1 MYPYLW
7 GVRVGGGSAG
17 SVVAA
22 RLAKSGKNSVLL
34 IEAGPDCS
42 SRLLNIPVLSPLLLG
57 SKLDWSY
64 KTQPQFDACLG
75 LDNNASVWPRGKVL
89 GGSSR
94 INNIV
99 YMRGHSRDF
108 DSWGDSSWSHQ
119 EVHNYFPHRTTN
131 GNVSESDLL
140 RGFLPVNELPWTTA
154 LSGAMLR
161 AGEQLGYT
169 MADLNAVL
177 LSDKYEAYGVQY
189 RRFGHVGRVRARKAV
204 ILCAGTV
211 GSSKILMLS
220 GMGPKHHLQSLKIP
234 LIQDLPVGQNLQD
247 HVTTGLDIVILNQTL
262 PLNVAN
268 IASLSSAFD
277 YLFYGTGPWTSPGCE
292 AVAVVHSDLSDPQ
305 TDPPDLQLMAIPS
318 GASSDDGAHL
328 YTTVGIT
335 DKVWQ
340 GYFSTLSGKQVASFL
355 PVLLHPKSK
364 GEILLRDGDPNS
376 LPLINPRYLTHQR
389 DVDTLYRVILN
400 RLSDVARLDRLQ
412 ESNTCPASRRKKRVP
427 SPAARSIRALRYC
440 SRRNS
445 FLPLLCFSYLPS
457 PSILPPLW
465 ELYFVYIHLRRER
478 KVTYYPTF
486 LGIRGILLIK
496 KIISTPAMQSL
507 GASLNPNIM
516 PGCEQFLFDSGDYWK
531 CYIRHL
537 TLTAYHPVGTCK
549 MGPISD
555 PSSVV
560 DFDLRVHNSHHLY
573 VIDAS
578 IMPSLPSGNINAAVV
593 MIAEKGV
600 EIVERYWAHQ
610 AMVCHKREVFLPSK
624 VSLKSSS
631 TLAQVAPP
639 TLSTAWTTPQSM
651 FSEPYVTISPLYSAP
666 MRTPLSIGSLGGH
679 YHSRFPAP
687 MGSSLFSY

>member
-1 MYPYLW
+1 MWPLW
-7 GVRVGGGSAG
+7 SFEFDAPPLNHPNTNAVGGGSAG

-42 SRLLNIPVLSPLLLG
+42 SRLLNIPVFSPLLLG

-75 LDNNASVWPRGKVL
+75 LDNNASLWPRGKVL

-99 YMRGHSRDF
+99 YMRGHSRDY

-131 GNVSESDLL
+131 GNVSESELL
-140 RGFLPVNELPWTTA
+140 RGFLPVNELPWTTD

-247 HVTTGLDIVILNQTL
+247 HVTTGLDLVILNQTL

-268 IASLSSAFD
+268 IASLSSALD

-292 AVAVVHSDLSDPQ
+292 AVAVVHSDLSDPE

-340 GYFSTLSGKQVASFL
+340 GYFAALSGQQVASFL

-389 DVDTLYRVILN
+389 DVDTLYR
-400 RLSDVARLDRLQ
+400 
-412 ESNTCPASRRKKRVP
+412 
-427 SPAARSIRALRYC
+427 
-440 SRRNS
+440 
-445 FLPLLCFSYLPS
+445 
-457 PSILPPLW
+457 
-465 ELYFVYIHLRRER
+465 
-478 KVTYYPTF
+478 
-486 LGIRGILLIK
+486 GILLIK

-516 PGCEQFLFDSGDYWK
+516 PGCEQYLFDSEDYWK

-549 MGPISD
+549 MGPKSD

-624 VSLKSSS
+624 VSLK
-631 TLAQVAPP
+631 AMPP
-639 TLSTAWTTPQSM
+639 ILSTAWTAPQSM
-651 FSEPYVTISPLYSAP
+651 FSEPSVTISPLYSAP
-666 MRTPLSIGSLGGH
+666 M
-679 YHSRFPAP
+679 
-687 MGSSLFSY
+687 GSSLFSHLTRPDSSGGYLTLWFLGQKPVEEWLPNPDAPPV